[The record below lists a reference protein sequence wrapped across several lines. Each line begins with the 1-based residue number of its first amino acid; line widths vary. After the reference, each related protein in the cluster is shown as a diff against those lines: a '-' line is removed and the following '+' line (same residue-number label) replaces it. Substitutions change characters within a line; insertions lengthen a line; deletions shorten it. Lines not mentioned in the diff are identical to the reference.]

1 MSTMWIEREIS
12 NELAEIAASFPV
24 VVVVGPR
31 QVGKTSVIERTF
43 ASFDY
48 VSLDVAANAEMAET
62 RPDDFL
68 KLHPP
73 PLILDEIQYAPAFFR
88 QIKTHVDQN
97 RPRNGLFILSGSQNF
112 MLMQS
117 VADSLAGR
125 AAVIPFSGLSGLEW
139 QAAQGSTDDTLW
151 REFLWRGGY
160 PRLWDDPD
168 KPVSRDRWYQGYLAT
183 YLERD
188 VRNLLQIGNLRDFER
203 FLRACAARCAQT
215 LNMSEIGRDV
225 GISAT
230 TARQWI
236 SVLQASNQII
246 LLEPYYKSLGKRL
259 VKSPK
264 LYFTD
269 TGLAAFLLGFTS
281 ADALWNSSSVGALW
295 ENHVISQ
302 WQKWRDWHNPA
313 ASLWYWRDQGGN
325 EVDLLIE
332 SDNRLTAIECKLA
345 ERPSG
350 HDLRGLSRLEDFY
363 GISVIAHSFLA
374 CTTRQPFNLTPRITA
389 VSGWTTW
396 PLTG

>member
-1 MSTMWIEREIS
+1 MWIEREITG
-12 NELAEIAASFPV
+12 ELTSLAASFPV

-43 ASFDY
+43 ANYRY

-68 KLHPP
+68 RQHPP

-88 QIKTHVDQN
+88 RIKTYVDEN
-97 RPRNGLFILSGSQNF
+97 RPQNGLFILSGSQNF

-139 QAAQGSTDDTLW
+139 QAAYQPADDGAW
-151 REFLWRGGY
+151 REFLWRGGF
-160 PRLWDDPD
+160 PRLWDDPEN
-168 KPVSRDRWYQGYLAT
+168 PVSRDRWYQGYLAT

-188 VRNLLQIGNLRDFER
+188 IRNLLHVGNLRDFER
-203 FLRACAARCAQT
+203 FLRACAARCSQT
-215 LNMSEIGRDV
+215 LNMSELGRDV

-230 TARQWI
+230 TARQWV
-236 SVLQASNQII
+236 SVLLASNQII

-259 VKSPK
+259 AKSPK

-269 TGLAAFLLGFTS
+269 SGLAAFLMGFQS
-281 ADALWNSSSVGALW
+281 ADSLWNSASAGALW
-295 ENHVISQ
+295 ENHVVSQ
-302 WQKWRDWHNPA
+302 WHKWRDWRSPA
-313 ASLWYWRDQGGN
+313 TSLWYWRDQGGN

-332 SDNRLTAIECKLA
+332 SNNRLTAMECKLT
-345 ERPSG
+345 ERPG
-350 HDLRGLSRLEDFY
+350 GQDLRGLIRLEAFY
-363 GISVIAHSFLA
+363 GAKAITHSFIA
-374 CTTRQPFNLTPRITA
+374 CTTKQPFNATPKITA
-389 VSGWTTW
+389 INGWQTW
-396 PLTG
+396 ELPSP